1 MNIAYVR
8 VSTVEQNEQRQIDAL
23 EQHNIDKWYIE
34 KASAK
39 DTNRPKLLEM
49 LEFVRAGDT
58 IYISDFSR
66 LARNTRDLMDI
77 TEQLKENK
85 VSLISLK
92 ENLDTTTPT
101 GELLLTMIGAINDF
115 ERKILKERQTEGIAI
130 AQRNGVYKGREK
142 IKINNKQFE
151 ELYQDVQKGYMTKTD
166 MAKRLDISRATL
178 YRRIEEYEEEL
189 IRRLKEKEIKGQIRI
204 TGKEDSLKYEQ

>member
-204 TGKEDSLKYEQ
+204 TGKENSLKYEQ